1 MMIDDGMMAD
11 DGESSVVSRQWA
23 IPDSPKVL
31 HEGTHERMIEPYVY
45 GARACGSDDSQTV

>member
-1 MMIDDGMMAD
+1 MMMIDDGMM
-11 DGESSVVSRQWA
+11 GITWGVVSRQWA